1 MEELLVE
8 KEVLNIEYEF
18 KKNDY
23 SIEEKEYYL
32 YARKKIA
39 IALED
44 NILLKACEIVSE
56 KLKEKNLE
64 L

>member
-18 KKNDY
+18 KKNNY

>member
-18 KKNDY
+18 KKNNY

-56 KLKEKNLE
+56 KLKEKNLQ